1 VGGRSTVDV
10 TVAHQRTPK
19 VHFWFGGT
27 GKKGHLLLIPIA
39 TSATEPV
46 LGVLAVDTL
55 RKSQASHTSVNFD
68 QVSAE
73 NSACPISSPGR
84 IFQPNSQFESRRRI
98 ELI

>member
-1 VGGRSTVDV
+1 M
-10 TVAHQRTPK
+10 ANQRTPK

-68 QVSAE
+68 QVCVE
-73 NSACPISSPGR
+73 L
-84 IFQPNSQFESRRRI
+84 RRI
-98 ELI
+98 STGRENQGGIHAGEMTRRKGG